1 MVLSDC
7 CISVI
12 GGVVSKGGYSLDWIR
27 PMLFKKRRSSLC
39 HTGLSKAAL
48 QALAVTGSFSFQKS
62 VESTAPGQACT
73 LDSTKHH
80 SPQWQLSGLSLF
92 FAQEQMNYKVTF
104 LHHFCRRSAL
114 FLAKH
119 YCWQAAR
126 KGPIRSM
133 LHPPWPCVAQMSH
146 VCPAWLVLDASIWSH
161 MCKSIAQHMGYT
173 AHAQIQN
180 RDLAC
185 LTERRARNIY
195 VFLWKLRKVH
205 GFPLSLSSSF
215 D

>member
-92 FAQEQMNYKVTF
+92 LPRSKWITR
-104 LHHFCRRSAL
+104 LHFCITFADAVP
-114 FLAKH
+114 FF
-119 YCWQAAR
+119 
-126 KGPIRSM
+126 
-133 LHPPWPCVAQMSH
+133 WPSTTADRQPEKDPSEACCTHHGH
-146 VCPAWLVLDASIWSH
+146 VLL
-161 MCKSIAQHMGYT
+161 
-173 AHAQIQN
+173 
-180 RDLAC
+180 RC
-185 LTERRARNIY
+185 LTYAQPGLCLMPPSDHICANLLHSTWVTEHMHKSRTGILPA
-195 VFLWKLRKVH
+195 
-205 GFPLSLSSSF
+205 SLKGEQEISICFCES
-215 D
+215 